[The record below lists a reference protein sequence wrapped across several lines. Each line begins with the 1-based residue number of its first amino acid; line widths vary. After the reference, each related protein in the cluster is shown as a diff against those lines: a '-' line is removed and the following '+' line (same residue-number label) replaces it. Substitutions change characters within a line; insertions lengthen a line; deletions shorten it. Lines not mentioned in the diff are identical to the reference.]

1 MKKSLAFQCW
11 LLIPI
16 FKRHISQT
24 KDIFGEVQQ
33 VPMFATSGL
42 NRNDWKVY
50 LHFNIYVFSFESQES
65 FERTEMGVSTGG
77 I

>member
-1 MKKSLAFQCW
+1 
-11 LLIPI
+11 
-16 FKRHISQT
+16 
-24 KDIFGEVQQ
+24 
-33 VPMFATSGL
+33 MFATSGL